1 MALIN
6 CPECVKQISD
16 QAASC
21 PNCGMPRQKT
31 VNASLSTTPKK
42 QEVIRCPKCYSTN
55 LHVDKKG
62 FSGGKAFVGAI
73 TVGNLGLLAGTIGS
87 NDILITCLK
96 CGHKFNPV
104 KDAKRKRDQEAQE
117 RMSKENP
124 AGMAIAA
131 ICGATAFLL
140 LFISGVSIW
149 WSVFVFLAGIIV
161 PLFTG
166 KK

>member
-6 CPECVKQISD
+6 CPECGKQISD

-62 FSGGKAFVGAI
+62 SAGGRHSLELSPSG
-73 TVGNLGLLAGTIGS
+73 T
-87 NDILITCLK
+87 
-96 CGHKFNPV
+96 
-104 KDAKRKRDQEAQE
+104 
-117 RMSKENP
+117 
-124 AGMAIAA
+124 
-131 ICGATAFLL
+131 
-140 LFISGVSIW
+140 
-149 WSVFVFLAGIIV
+149 
-161 PLFTG
+161 
-166 KK
+166 

>member
-1 MALIN
+1 MALIK
-6 CPECVKQISD
+6 CPECGKQISD

-21 PNCGMPRQKT
+21 PNCGMPRQKIAT
-31 VNASLSTTPKK
+31 SSLSTTPKT
-42 QEVIRCPKCYSTN
+42 QDVIRCPKCYSSN

-62 FSGGKAFVGAI
+62 FSGGRAFVGAI

-104 KDAKRKRDQEAQE
+104 KDAKRERERKAQE
-117 RMSKENP
+117 KMAKDNP
-124 AGMAIAA
+124 VGMAILFICLALA
-131 ICGATAFLL
+131 IIL
-140 LFISGVSIW
+140 LFVSGVSLW
-149 WSVFVFLAGIIV
+149 WSVILFLASIIIPV
-161 PLFTG
+161 FTG

>member
-6 CPECVKQISD
+6 CPECGKQISD

-124 AGMAIAA
+124 QEW
-131 ICGATAFLL
+131 LLPLYVVPL
-140 LFISGVSIW
+140 LFSCYLFPG
-149 WSVFVFLAGIIV
+149 FLYGG
-161 PLFTG
+161 PYLCF
-166 KK
+166 